1 MTGTILTGTTYTAE
15 ERMNDMLERYGE
27 VCKRAVAARI
37 LGCSDSKIKNMI
49 RDGRLETACGGTM
62 VDVRSIAAYICQPRQ
77 ANELARQR
85 RMGRKWA
92 V

>member
-1 MTGTILTGTTYTAE
+1 MNE
-15 ERMNDMLERYGE
+15 QDRMNDMLERYGE

-37 LGCSDSKIKNMI
+37 LGCSSSKIKHMLE
-49 RDGRLETACGGTM
+49 DGRLSSACAGTM
-62 VDVRSIAAYICQPRQ
+62 VDVRSIAAYICKPKQ
-77 ANELARQR
+77 ADELARQR